1 MDTVAPQPS
10 STSPAVCASLVG
22 TPAAPLFVDVRKSED
37 FAASDYFIPGSIRWD
52 YHANRPGTRRSK
64 GSNASRCLLRE
75 GHATSASRAPTNCAH

>member
-52 YHANRPGTRRSK
+52 YHANRTRTRRSK
-64 GSNASRCLLRE
+64 GQRE
-75 GHATSASRAPTNCAH
+75 PLPIA